1 MFKWSW
7 LYRNT
12 ITNTSTRKVKEAEEL
27 YNSFEGKAILDDRDN
42 MSMGAKMKDCKIL
55 GTPYMVILGDKVE
68 NGKAE
73 LENTKTGEK
82 EVLELSEIK
91 ERLLKK

>member
-1 MFKWSW
+1 
-7 LYRNT
+7 
-12 ITNTSTRKVKEAEEL
+12 
-27 YNSFEGKAILDDRDN
+27 

-68 NGKAE
+68 DGKAE

-82 EVLELSEIK
+82 EIIEISK
-91 ERLLKK
+91 IKRDYLNKRVIK

>member
-1 MFKWSW
+1 
-7 LYRNT
+7 
-12 ITNTSTRKVKEAEEL
+12 
-27 YNSFEGKAILDDRDN
+27 
-42 MSMGAKMKDCKIL
+42 MKDCKIL

-91 ERLLKK
+91 ARLLK

>member
-1 MFKWSW
+1 M
-7 LYRNT
+7 YRNT

-68 NGKAE
+68 NGKEE
-73 LENTKTGEK
+73 LENTKTEEK